1 MSGEITTEI
10 YNIKKNMI
18 EAERAELKEFID
30 GFNVSNEKQIES
42 AEKTLNFAQQAY
54 EAFKIGDEE
63 QKRTIV
69 QLLGGNPTLKD
80 RRLTVELPPPLTLF
94 SDLKL
99 PVHGSVEKEI
109 AELGVDKI
117 RVKLIKSFFE
127 GSCLD
132 FLQKV

>member
-1 MSGEITTEI
+1 
-10 YNIKKNMI
+10 MI